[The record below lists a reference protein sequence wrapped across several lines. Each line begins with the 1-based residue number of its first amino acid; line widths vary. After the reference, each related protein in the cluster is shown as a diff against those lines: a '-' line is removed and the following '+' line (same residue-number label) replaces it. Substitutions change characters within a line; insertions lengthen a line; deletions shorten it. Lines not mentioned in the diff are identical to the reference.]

1 MSVPP
6 EITPFRATAHEGSIS
21 IRPDP
26 TKLNGRALPKDWD
39 TRNVPPSRVTPALG
53 APSAPSDDT
62 HRTPLRIS
70 VPPV

>member
-53 APSAPSDDT
+53 APSAASDVHPQD
-62 HRTPLRIS
+62 PIA
-70 VPPV
+70 